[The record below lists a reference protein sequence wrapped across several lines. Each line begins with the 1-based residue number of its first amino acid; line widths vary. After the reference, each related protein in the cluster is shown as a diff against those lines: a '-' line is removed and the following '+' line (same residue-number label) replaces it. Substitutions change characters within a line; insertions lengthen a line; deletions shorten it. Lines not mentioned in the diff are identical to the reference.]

1 MAPDKYRNPPQAP
14 PLFTATPESI
24 AADTKK
30 LCDATKSVLDSVAA
44 NTTADKA
51 SFANVL
57 EPILIDENLAATQ
70 RRILTFYHHVST
82 KKELRDASTEAE
94 RVFNDFGIECNMR
107 EDVFNAVD
115 AAFANRASEDLTKE
129 QAHIL
134 EKERQKFIRNGL
146 RLPAGP
152 KRERFKE
159 IQKRLSE
166 LEIKAQ
172 TNLNEEKGAI
182 WFTPEE
188 LKGVPNDDIDIDSLE
203 KGTGENEGK
212 VKLSF
217 KYNHYFPLIKYA
229 INADTR
235 RKYTIAES
243 NKANVNVPVFQ
254 EIITLRDEAARLLG
268 YDNHAAL
275 RIEEKMAKSPAAV
288 RSFLDDLRTRLAEGG
303 AKEIN
308 ALKEYKKKDY
318 EERDLP
324 FDDSFYMWDTSFYS
338 RIQKEKEYSVDE
350 TAISQYFPVE
360 STFAGMLKI
369 FEEIFG
375 FVFVEL
381 KPEERARLSPTG
393 KAEDIVWHEDV
404 LIYSVWDDEA
414 SGSGFNGYLYLDLHP
429 RDNKYGHNANFN
441 LEPGYVTEDG
451 KKHYPVTALVC
462 NFSKPSPKKP
472 SLLKHHEVVTLFH
485 ELGHGIHDLAGRTRY
500 SYFHGT
506 STVLDFVEAPSQ
518 MLENWC
524 WTPSV
529 LKSLSKHWE
538 TQEQIP
544 DELIEKLVSTKHL
557 NSAIGALGQLVI
569 GLFDMTV
576 HTPESH
582 EAVKKLNAGR
592 VWNTL
597 RHEIS
602 GTKGPEDLGEGL
614 EWGNRHAGI
623 GHFIGGYDAGYYG
636 YLYSEVF
643 SLDMFHSFFAKNP
656 MDGKEGRRYRHT
668 VLERGGSIPELEF
681 LKEFLGR
688 EPSSEAFYKEL
699 GLSSVA

>member
-1 MAPDKYRNPPQAP
+1 MVPDKYRNPPQAP

-24 AADTKK
+24 VADTKK
-30 LCDATKSVLDSVAA
+30 LCDVTKNVLDSVVADVP
-44 NTTADKA
+44 ADKA
-51 SFANVL
+51 TFAKAL
-57 EPILIDENLAATQ
+57 EPILLDENLAATQ

-82 KKELRDASTEAE
+82 NKELRDASTESE

-107 EDVFNAVD
+107 EDVFKVVD
-115 AAFANRASEDLTKE
+115 GAFANRASEDLSKE
-129 QAHIL
+129 QLHVL
-134 EKERQKFIRNGL
+134 EKERQKYIRNGL

-152 KRERFKE
+152 KRDRFKE

-166 LEIKAQ
+166 LEIQCQ

-188 LKGVPNDDIDIDSLE
+188 LEGVPADDIDIDSLE

-217 KYNHYFPLIKYA
+217 KYNHYFPLIKHA
-229 INADTR
+229 VNADTR

-243 NKANVNVPVFQ
+243 NKANINVPLFQ
-254 EIITLRDEAARLLG
+254 EVITLRDEAARLLG
-268 YDNHAAL
+268 YENHAAL
-275 RIEEKMAKSPAAV
+275 RIEEKMAKGPEAV
-288 RSFLDDLRTRLAEGG
+288 REFLDDLRTRLAEGG

-308 ALKEYKKKDY
+308 KLLEYKKKDL
-318 EERDLP
+318 EERGLP
-324 FDDSFYMWDTSFYS
+324 VDDNFFMWDTSFYS

-350 TAISQYFPVE
+350 TKISQYFPVE

-381 KPEERARLSPTG
+381 KPDERARLSPTG

-414 SGSGFNGYLYLDLHP
+414 SGGNFCGYLYLDLHP

-441 LEPGYVTEDG
+441 LEPGYIAEDG

-538 TQEQIP
+538 TGEQIP
-544 DELIEKLVSTKHL
+544 DELIEKLVSTKRL
-557 NSAIGALGQLVI
+557 NSAIGALGQLTI
-569 GLFDMTV
+569 GIFDMTV

-582 EAVKKLNAGR
+582 EAVKQLNAGR
-592 VWNTL
+592 LWNEL
-597 RHEIS
+597 RHNIS
-602 GTKGPEDLGEGL
+602 GTKGPEDLGQGL
-614 EWGNRHAGI
+614 
-623 GHFIGGYDAGYYG
+623 
-636 YLYSEVF
+636 
-643 SLDMFHSFFAKNP
+643 
-656 MDGKEGRRYRHT
+656 
-668 VLERGGSIPELEF
+668 
-681 LKEFLGR
+681 
-688 EPSSEAFYKEL
+688 
-699 GLSSVA
+699 